1 MSAVDL
7 TLELTLEAGTW
18 EQLGDLEGLCARAAE
33 AALVVAGVEGLV
45 SLQLLLTDDA
55 AIREINREWRNLD
68 KPTDVL
74 SFPAAPAPGHP
85 GPRPLGDVV
94 LAFET
99 LARDAREEG
108 KPLADHAAH
117 LLAHGVLHCLG
128 YDHDTDEAAEE
139 MEALE
144 TRAMALIG
152 VPDPYAG
159 SAHPGTPPSGTP

>member
-7 TLELTLEAGTW
+7 TLDLTIEAGPW
-18 EQLGDLEGLCARAAE
+18 DALGDVEGVCARAAE

-45 SLQLLLTDDA
+45 ALELLLTDDDA
-55 AIREINREWRNLD
+55 MRDINREWRRID
-68 KPTDVL
+68 KPTNVL
-74 SFPAAPAPGHP
+74 SFPAAPTPGFP

-99 LARDAREEG
+99 LAREAREEG
-108 KPLADHAAH
+108 KTLADHASH

-128 YDHDTDEAAEE
+128 YDHETDAAAEE

-159 SAHPGTPPSGTP
+159 TPAAGKP

>member
-1 MSAVDL
+1 MSALDL
-7 TLELTLEAGTW
+7 TLDVTREAGAW
-18 EQLGDLEGLCARAAE
+18 ETLGDIEGLCARAAE

-45 SLQLLLTDDA
+45 ALELLLTDDS
-55 AIREINREWRNLD
+55 AIREINREWRHRD
-68 KPTDVL
+68 EPTNVL
-74 SFPAAPAPGHP
+74 SFPAAPAPGYP
-85 GPRPLGDVV
+85 GPRRLGDVV

-99 LARDAREEG
+99 LAREAQAEG
-108 KPLADHAAH
+108 RPLADHAAH

-128 YDHDTDEAAEE
+128 YDHDQDAAAEE

-159 SAHPGTPPSGTP
+159 TP

>member
-7 TLELTLEAGTW
+7 TLEITREAGAWDTLE
-18 EQLGDLEGLCARAAE
+18 DVEGLCVRAAE

-45 SLQLLLTDDA
+45 SLELLLTDDD
-55 AIREINREWRNLD
+55 AIRAINLEWRNLD
-68 KPTDVL
+68 KPTNVL
-74 SFPAAPAPGHP
+74 SFPAAPTPGFP

-94 LAFET
+94 LAYET
-99 LARDAREEG
+99 LAREAEEEG
-108 KPLADHAAH
+108 KSLADHAAH

-128 YDHDTDEAAEE
+128 YDHDTDAAAEE

-152 VPDPYAG
+152 IADPYGGA
-159 SAHPGTPPSGTP
+159 T

>member
-1 MSAVDL
+1 MDL
-7 TLELTLEAGTW
+7 TLDLTLEAGAWDT
-18 EQLGDLEGLCARAAE
+18 LGDVEGLCTRAAE

-45 SLQLLLTDDA
+45 ALELLLTDDS
-55 AIREINREWRNLD
+55 AIRDINREWRNLD
-68 KPTDVL
+68 KPTNVL
-74 SFPAAPAPGHP
+74 SFPAAPAPGYP

-99 LARDAREEG
+99 LAREAREEG
-108 KPLADHAAH
+108 KPLVDHAAH

-128 YDHDTDEAAEE
+128 YDHDTDTAAEE

-152 VPDPYAG
+152 IPDPYSGAPP
-159 SAHPGTPPSGTP
+159 AGTP